1 MKIILKRRRNVV
13 VIERHPYN
21 RSWEESDQ
29 YPGKS
34 RWSLLSKAMLKTTT
48 AFPLFNYLN
57 ILWVF
62 SLLCSLYPGTLL
74 RRHEGQYVTDSYVR
88 YFVKSNPSS
97 FLNSDLFPIIR
108 TRLVRMV
115 TLCQGKKLSVPQILG
130 KSTAV
135 RPAELFHIC
144 CHCRRR
150 NRTSPQL
157 VGTTCQFSFPTP
169 YTT

>member
-13 VIERHPYN
+13 VIERHL
-21 RSWEESDQ
+21 RTG
-29 YPGKS
+29 PGKS
-34 RWSLLSKAMLKTTT
+34 LTIIQGRVGDPCCPKRCWRRQL
-48 AFPLFNYLN
+48 AFPLFNYFN
-57 ILWVF
+57 ILWMF

-74 RRHEGQYVTDSYVR
+74 RWHEGKNVNDSYVR
-88 YFVKSNPSS
+88 YFGKSNPSS

-108 TRLVRMV
+108 TRLVRRV
-115 TLCQGKKLSVPQILG
+115 TLFQGKKLSVPQTIG

-150 NRTSPQL
+150 NRTSPQV
-157 VGTTCQFSFPTP
+157 VGTTCQLSFSTV